1 MVASSAASAS
11 SPPSPPSWSPL
22 PSPSLL
28 VAMAG
33 ILVLFVSSSTASPV
47 REVAEY
53 GMVEAAAANPSSAEV
68 EEILRRY
75 PELGTELLA
84 KMRRI
89 RPVENKR
96 GIDFGLGRGYSGN
109 QAAKHFMGLV
119 ASQYA
124 GGPGKRKRSQGGPSL
139 SRVQQI
145 LYDDGSRR
153 GILLY

>member
-1 MVASSAASAS
+1 
-11 SPPSPPSWSPL
+11 
-22 PSPSLL
+22 
-28 VAMAG
+28 MAG

-124 GGPGKRKRSQGGPSL
+124 GGPGKRKRSQGGPS
-139 SRVQQI
+139 RVQQI